1 MDRFVFYSPSVRQE
15 SDKGGSPIIPFV
27 IAALLAISLAAQAQV
42 TETSRTLLVTVV
54 DRNKAPLVDLD
65 ADDFVVRESGQQRE
79 IFALRIADYPIVVL
93 VDTSEGSRRDRE
105 AMRIAAAR
113 FITRIGQRPVAVGTL
128 GSPPRFIAQFTDD
141 RSTVL
146 QRLDLLTTDASPDI
160 PFLRAVAGAAQLIR
174 ETGDPFSAIV
184 VISATPP
191 PPIADATGS
200 NGGSGQVEQI
210 LDSHATVYV
219 VANRAGVAPSAV
231 DQLRGLSEQ
240 TRGQFTTIYS
250 PDSYAIALDHLA
262 DQMASEMMIE
272 FLVPPGAPPSSD
284 ATVGVRVAGAVV
296 KGLGVR

>member
-1 MDRFVFYSPSVRQE
+1 
-15 SDKGGSPIIPFV
+15 
-27 IAALLAISLAAQAQV
+27 
-42 TETSRTLLVTVV
+42 
-54 DRNKAPLVDLD
+54 VDLD
-65 ADDFVVRESGQQRE
+65 ADDFVVRESGQPRE
-79 IFALRIADYPIVVL
+79 IFALRIADYPVVVL
-93 VDTSEGSRRDRE
+93 IDTSAGSRKDADALRN
-105 AMRIAAAR
+105 AAAR
-113 FITRIGQRPVAVGTL
+113 FITRVGQRPIAVGTL
-128 GSPPRFIAQFTDD
+128 GNPPRFLAQFNDA

-146 QRLDLLTTDASPDI
+146 QRLDLLMPDDSPDI
-160 PFLRAVAGAAQLIR
+160 PFLQAIAGAAQLIR
-174 ETGDPFSAIV
+174 ETGEPFSAIV

-191 PPIADATGS
+191 LPIVGDPGNNGGNGS
-200 NGGSGQVEQI
+200 TGGSGQVEQI

-284 ATVGVRVAGAVV
+284 ATVGVRAPGAVV
-296 KGLGVR
+296 KGLGIR